1 MQPFAKDILI
11 IDFESTGGDV
21 DVDEPIQ
28 LGALLLDR
36 ATLEEK
42 KSFLTL
48 IQADYSKMKPE
59 ALDCHGITEDKL
71 KNAPSRAEAAQ
82 KFVDSFGFDFIL
94 ASWVQ
99 NLDHAMLKK
108 LVAAI
113 GVPMKK
119 YDYHFF
125 DLWPSAYLYLLQRGY
140 TGTMRSEPMFQ
151 ALGLPARDKH
161 DALADCR
168 MAADILRKITREN

>member
-1 MQPFAKDILI
+1 MI

-21 DVDEPIQ
+21 DRDEPLQ
-28 LGALLLDR
+28 PGALLLDK

-42 KSFLTL
+42 SSFLTL
-48 IQADYSKMKPE
+48 IQCDYSKMKPE
-59 ALDCHGITEDKL
+59 ALECHGITEAML
-71 KNAPSRAEAAQ
+71 ASAPTRAEAAQ
-82 KFVDSFGFDFIL
+82 AFVDRFGFDFIL

-99 NLDHAMLKK
+99 NLDHAMLRK
-108 LVAAI
+108 LIAAI
-113 GVPMKK
+113 DVPIKS

-125 DLWPSAYLYLLQRGY
+125 DLWPAAYVYLLKNGY

-168 MAADILRKITREN
+168 MAADILRVVTKN

>member
-11 IDFESTGGDV
+11 IDFESTGGNV
-21 DVDEPIQ
+21 DIDDPIQ
-28 LGALLLDR
+28 LGALLLDKG
-36 ATLEEK
+36 TLEEK
-42 KSFLTL
+42 KSFLIL
-48 IQADYSKMKPE
+48 IQGDYSKMKPE
-59 ALDCHGITEDKL
+59 ALECHGITEEQL
-71 KNAPSRAEAAQ
+71 KGAPTRAEAAQ
-82 KFVDSFGFDFIL
+82 KFVDIFGFDFIL

-99 NLDHAMLKK
+99 NLDYAMLRK
-108 LVAAI
+108 LIAAI
-113 GVPMKK
+113 DVPINK

-125 DLWPSAYLYLLQRGY
+125 DLWPAAYVYLLQHGY

-168 MAADILRKITREN
+168 MAAEILRIITKS